1 MNSRA
6 GMNGDSTAS
15 QSANWRA
22 GSSFKGRRPSSSV
35 MTMDTVGYEHGV
47 QATEG
52 GSDVHTDLHCGKTDK
67 NRLNRE
73 CAVRSA
79 NTQ

>member
-52 GSDVHTDLHCGKTDK
+52 GSDVHIDLHCGKTDK